1 MWQNLFMF
9 AKKCIT
15 FVRPGVK
22 TQNFMFQITPI
33 APAMQNK
40 NKN

>member
-1 MWQNLFMF
+1 MF

-15 FVRPGVK
+15 FVEPGVK
-22 TQNFMFQITPI
+22 TQNAMFQITPI

-40 NKN
+40 NERNM

>member
-1 MWQNLFMF
+1 MAKLFMF
-9 AKKCIT
+9 AKMCIT
-15 FVRPGVK
+15 FVKPGVK
-22 TQNFMFQITPI
+22 TQNFMFPHI

>member
-15 FVRPGVK
+15 FVKPGVK
-22 TQNFMFQITPI
+22 TQNFIPI
-33 APAMQNK
+33 APAMQNESK
-40 NKN
+40 N